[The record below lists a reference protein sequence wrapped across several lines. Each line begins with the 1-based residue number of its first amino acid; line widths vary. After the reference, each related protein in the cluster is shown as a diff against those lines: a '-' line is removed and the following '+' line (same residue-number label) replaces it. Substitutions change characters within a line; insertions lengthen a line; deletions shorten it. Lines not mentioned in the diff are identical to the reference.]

1 MGRVCTLGLVC
12 ECEHKF
18 KQAFDNRMR
27 YAKIPD
33 ETVRRLPV
41 YLRALSH
48 WTDLGRE
55 RISSKDLA
63 GSVGVNPW
71 QIRKDFS
78 YFGQFGAP
86 GVGYDVAAL
95 SGHIKKIL
103 RLDNDRE
110 VALVG
115 VGNLG
120 KAVLAYSGFDRYGL
134 NIVKAFDSNSK
145 KIGKTVQGVLVE
157 DVSDLSALKDKKI
170 KLAILAVPTGIA
182 QDVADR
188 LIAAGVK
195 GILNFSACHLVVPKT
210 VKVTHIDIAMNLA
223 SLPYYLPTR

>member
-1 MGRVCTLGLVC
+1 
-12 ECEHKF
+12 
-18 KQAFDNRMR
+18 MR
-27 YAKIPD
+27 YARIPD
-33 ETVRRLPV
+33 ETVRRLPI
-41 YLRALSH
+41 YLRSLSY

-63 GSVGVNPW
+63 ESVGVNPW

-86 GVGYDVAAL
+86 GVGYDIASL
-95 SGHIKKIL
+95 TKHIKKIL
-103 RLDNDRE
+103 RLDNDKE

-120 KAVLAYSGFDRYGL
+120 NAVLAYSGFDRYGL
-134 NIVKAFDSNSK
+134 KIAMAYDMNPK
-145 KIGKTVQGVLVE
+145 KIGKTVEGVTVE
-157 DVSDLSALKDKKI
+157 DFADLSKLPLRKV

-182 QDVADR
+182 QEVADR
-188 LIAAGVK
+188 LIAAGIK
-195 GILNFSACHLVVPKT
+195 GILNFSACHLVVPKS
-210 VKVTHIDIAMNLA
+210 VKVTHIDIAMDLA